1 MQYSCGRIR
10 PYRWTTTNCDD
21 WRMGAV
27 LKTSD
32 RAAFQ
37 QLARDELAGLYSLA
51 RRLGGRDAEDLVQE
65 ALLRACRSFASL
77 RDRQAGGGWLRVILT
92 NVWRDRLRKESR
104 EPTEVSLD
112 DAEGFSLYRTLVE
125 EDPFPYS
132 DTLHLDFLGGFCEDD
147 IHTVL
152 QRLPARYRAPL
163 VLRYMEGFPT
173 KQIAGVLELP
183 LGTVLSQ
190 LHGVASCSSGR
201 CGTTRRVGRAQHNG
215 RRTEG
220 MCHGT
225 GDQLWRC
232 RRAPVGL
239 PRPRAGR

>member
-1 MQYSCGRIR
+1 MAFASPDAILVR
-10 PYRWTTTNCDD
+10 PSSSIPIDDPRTVTTTG
-21 WRMGAV
+21 RLGAV

-37 QLARDELAGLYSLA
+37 QLARDELAGLYALA
-51 RRLGGRDAEDLVQE
+51 RRLTGRDAEDLVQE

-77 RDRQAGGGWLRVILT
+77 REPRAGGQWLRVILT
-92 NVWRDRLRKESR
+92 NVWRDRLRKGSR

-112 DAEGFSLYRTLVE
+112 DAEGFSLYRTLVD

-132 DTLHLDFLGGFCEDD
+132 DTLHLDFLGGFSEDD

-152 QRLPARYRAPL
+152 QRLPVRYRAPL

-173 KQIAGVLELP
+173 KQTARLLELP

-190 LHGVASCSSGR
+190 LHRGRKLFERALWDYAIESGAMN
-201 CGTTRRVGRAQHNG
+201 GTAARREDAPW
-215 RRTEG
+215 
-220 MCHGT
+220 T
-225 GDQLWRC
+225 G
-232 RRAPVGL
+232 
-239 PRPRAGR
+239 